1 VPEDSS
7 LPIVKG
13 TVDILVL
20 KALCWTPMHGF
31 EITRWIE
38 ARSRGALDVRDSA
51 LYQALHRLEER
62 NLVTADWGVTENGQR
77 ARYYRVSK
85 QGRTR
90 LASETAQWVRYAT
103 TVTDILTSTPGPA
116 SEAPRV

>member
-1 VPEDSS
+1 VADTDS

-13 TVDILVL
+13 TVDNLVL

-38 ARSRGALDVRDSA
+38 ARSRGALDIRDSA

-62 NLVTADWGVTENGQR
+62 NLVVAEWGITENNQR
-77 ARYYRVSK
+77 ARYYRITK
-85 QGRTR
+85 AGRGR
-90 LASETAQWVRYAT
+90 LAAETAQWLRYT
-103 TVTDILTSTPGPA
+103 KTVTDILTAAPGPA
-116 SEAPRV
+116 

>member
-1 VPEDSS
+1 VADSNS

-13 TVDILVL
+13 TVDTLVL

-38 ARSRGALDVRDSA
+38 SRSQGALDIRDSA

-62 NLVTADWGVTENGQR
+62 DLVTAEWGVTENNQR
-77 ARYYRVSK
+77 ARYYRITRA
-85 QGRTR
+85 GRSR
-90 LASETAQWVRYAT
+90 LAADTVQWVRYAS
-103 TVTDILTSTPGPA
+103 TVTDILTSAAGPA
-116 SEAPRV
+116 